1 MDEDQHIKE
10 VYAYFGVAVFHAQ
23 VLEYGIINAM
33 VILRFPER
41 DRITRQDIDVFMADE
56 FRQTLGKLIRHLK
69 GRTVL
74 PTGLEEVLSEALRTR
89 NWLCHNYFRERV
101 DEFMT
106 FEGRRTMIVE
116 LEKSRDLL
124 RQADCD
130 LSALVMPLAEQ
141 YGLTPA
147 AIDAAVQAEM
157 LSFGA
162 D

>member
-1 MDEDQHIKE
+1 MDEDEHIKK
-10 VYAYFGVAVFHAQ
+10 VYAHFGVAVFHTQ

-74 PTGLEEVLSEALRTR
+74 PIGLEELLFEALRTR

-101 DEFMT
+101 DEFRT

-124 RQADCD
+124 RQADDD

-141 YGLTPA
+141 YGLTLA
-147 AIDAAVQAEM
+147 AIEAAVQAEM
-157 LSFGA
+157 LSFRA